1 MRVWNTNLRF
11 NLDDTVYGKAY
22 ENLKNMD
29 RKSYMS
35 ICRVIAV
42 AVNEYFDRQKKLD
55 RDPYLET
62 RQRENEFCDAIVNK
76 VGESL
81 EKAMPVFM
89 SAYLLRNAGIAD
101 VSAIKESP
109 AVSDAHDD
117 EDYIDLDFAGQYI
130 LCCIPEV

>member
-29 RKSYMS
+29 RKRYKS

-42 AVNEYFDRQKKLD
+42 AVNEYFDRQSKLD

-62 RQRENEFCDAIVNK
+62 RQRENEFCDAIVK
-76 VGESL
+76 QVGESL

-89 SAYLLRNAGIAD
+89 ATYLMRNAGMTAFPF
-101 VSAIKESP
+101 SEKQEKKA
-109 AVSDAHDD
+109 AGDD
-117 EDYIDLDFAGQYI
+117 ETDDCIDLDFAG
-130 LCCIPEV
+130 

>member
-29 RKSYMS
+29 RKRYKS

-62 RQRENEFCDAIVNK
+62 RQRENEFCDVIVKK

-89 SAYLLRNAGIAD
+89 ATYLMKNACLPVDNTGQKMSPT
-101 VSAIKESP
+101 VSAET
-109 AVSDAHDD
+109 DT
-117 EDYIDLDFAGQYI
+117 EDLIDLDFAG
-130 LCCIPEV
+130 

>member
-29 RKSYMS
+29 RKRYKS

-42 AVNEYFDRQKKLD
+42 AVNEYFDRQNKLD
-55 RDPYLET
+55 RDPYLEP
-62 RQRENEFCDAIVNK
+62 RQRENEFCDVIVKK

-89 SAYLLRNAGIAD
+89 ATYIMKNARLPANNTGQKMPLTISA
-101 VSAIKESP
+101 ET
-109 AVSDAHDD
+109 DA
-117 EDYIDLDFAGQYI
+117 EDLIDLDFAG
-130 LCCIPEV
+130 

>member
-29 RKSYMS
+29 RKRYKS

-42 AVNEYFDRQKKLD
+42 AVNEYFDRQNKLD

-62 RQRENEFCDAIVNK
+62 RQRENEFCDAIVK
-76 VGESL
+76 QVGESL

-89 SAYLLRNAGIAD
+89 ATYIMKNACLPAD
-101 VSAIKESP
+101 NTGQKMSPTVSAET
-109 AVSDAHDD
+109 DA
-117 EDYIDLDFAGQYI
+117 EDLIDLDFAG
-130 LCCIPEV
+130 